1 VADGEAVDEAV
12 HQAFARAG
20 KIDVIVNNAGYGL
33 LGAFETAT
41 DSEARRLFEV
51 DVFAPIRIIRA
62 ALPYLRAQR
71 SGHIVN
77 ITSIGG
83 RAPGAGSALYAAAKH
98 ALEGFSASLA
108 QEVRPFGVKVTAV
121 APGAFRTDFL
131 SSHSI
136 RKSAAED
143 AVYAPSVG
151 RMMSGFDAM
160 AGKQIGDP
168 DRAAQAILELV
179 RAEQPPIHLLLG
191 TDALRRAREK
201 VDAVIEEMDRW
212 EEATRGTDFPQVE
225 PAQAAAGEAKLPAA
239 SQAAARKRPS
249 AKKSSF
255 DWTPGKTK
263 KYPPPIGLM
272 YSSRRS
278 PLSRAC
284 TLRNPDARS
293 D

>member
-1 VADGEAVDEAV
+1 MRTWFITGVSRGLGLAIANAALTDGDMVIGTVRDKAPDRSSGPGKLHVVTLDVADGEAADEAV

-71 SGHIVN
+71 SGHIIN
-77 ITSIGG
+77 ITSIAG

-98 ALEGFSASLA
+98 ALEGLSASLA

-136 RKSAAED
+136 RKSNAEEAA
-143 AVYAPSVG
+143 YAQSVG

-191 TDALRRAREK
+191 TDALRRTREK
-201 VDAVIEEMDRW
+201 ADAVIEEMDRW
-212 EEATRGTDFPQVE
+212 EEVTRGTDFPQIE
-225 PAQAAAGEAKLPAA
+225 PIRIAGG
-239 SQAAARKRPS
+239 R
-249 AKKSSF
+249 
-255 DWTPGKTK
+255 
-263 KYPPPIGLM
+263 
-272 YSSRRS
+272 
-278 PLSRAC
+278 
-284 TLRNPDARS
+284 
-293 D
+293 